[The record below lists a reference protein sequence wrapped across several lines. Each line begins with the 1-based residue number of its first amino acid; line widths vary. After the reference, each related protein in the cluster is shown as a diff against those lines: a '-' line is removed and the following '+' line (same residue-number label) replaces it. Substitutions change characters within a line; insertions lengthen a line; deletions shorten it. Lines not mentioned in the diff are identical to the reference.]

1 VYDIVQVK
9 LEVSRF
15 FETPTVA
22 EVARHLESLI
32 QSGQTSRPPSVVVRV
47 PRENGGMPASIAQE
61 RLWKLQ
67 HALPDIPFF
76 NILHALRVTS
86 AIDTA
91 ALELSINEV
100 VRRHEILR
108 TTLAVVDGRCV
119 QIIAPELI
127 VPLTLDDLQELP
139 RFKRETKAHQLAQ
152 DEVLHSFDLAKGP
165 LIRTRLVRLAE
176 QEYLFLISAHQVI
189 CDGWSLG
196 VFVDELVALYDAFSR
211 GEESPLAPLSIQ
223 FADFAHWQ
231 RHWQKNS
238 DTVAQLEYWQEQ
250 LRDPLPATWLAKAR
264 RTQAIDDLRT
274 ERREWALPASLVEAA
289 KRLSHDEGGTLF
301 MALVAALNTLL
312 QGYLGQDD
320 VRVATNVANRSRPG
334 TEALIGP
341 LVNTVVLRTNLGGDP
356 THREVMRR
364 VRATAMAAF
373 AHPDLPFDELVQG
386 LERERDIKPQ
396 ALANVMILLQN
407 ATLRSTTRSAN
418 KLALVEINTNMLLPV
433 VTMTSFD
440 VIFALTENSHGLAGT
455 CVYKPH
461 LFPIR
466 TIDRLLR
473 DFHEVLE
480 CMTRQP
486 EQPISAMRIFA
497 EQQVQEG

>member
-1 VYDIVQVK
+1 
-9 LEVSRF
+9 
-15 FETPTVA
+15 
-22 EVARHLESLI
+22 
-32 QSGQTSRPPSVVVRV
+32 
-47 PRENGGMPASIAQE
+47 
-61 RLWKLQ
+61 
-67 HALPDIPFF
+67 
-76 NILHALRVTS
+76 VTS
-86 AIDTA
+86 AIDA
-91 ALELSINEV
+91 AVLERSINEI

-108 TTLAVVDGRCV
+108 TTFAVVDGRCV

-127 VPLTLDDLQELP
+127 VPLTLDDLRKLS
-139 RFKRETKAHQLAQ
+139 RFKQETRAQQLTQ

-165 LIRTRLVRLAE
+165 VIRTRLIRLAA

-196 VFVDELVALYDAFSR
+196 VLVDELVVLYDAFSC
-211 GEESPLAPLSIQ
+211 GKKSPLPPLSIQ

-231 RHWQKNS
+231 RHWQSNS
-238 DTVAQLEYWQEQ
+238 EMVAQLEYWREQ
-250 LRDPLPATWLAKAR
+250 LHEPLPVMRLARAGAAR
-264 RTQAIDDLRT
+264 AIDDLRT
-274 ERREWALPASLVEAA
+274 ARREWELPATLTEAA
-289 KRLSHDEGGTLF
+289 KRFSHEEGGTLF

-320 VRVATNVANRSRPG
+320 VRVATNVANRNRPG

-356 THREVMRR
+356 THREVLRR
-364 VRATAMAAF
+364 VRATALAAF
-373 AHPDLPFDELVQG
+373 AHTDFPFDELVPT
-386 LERERDIKPQ
+386 LERERDTKPQ

-407 ATLRSTTRSAN
+407 ATLRPTARSTN
-418 KLALVEINTNMLLPV
+418 KLALVETNANMLLPV

-440 VIFALTENSHGLAGT
+440 VIFALTENPHGLAGT

-473 DFHEVLE
+473 DFQEVLE

-486 EQPISAMRIFA
+486 EQSISAMRIFA
-497 EQQVQEG
+497 ERANTGGTATRLGSSSRSGR